1 VFNTTLNFNSLNRSL
16 AILPRSWSTIR
27 AHMAKRKA
35 KKTAKRKSYSRKR
48 RSKVNQKLPKDAVT
62 LVVNLRARERQEL
75 LLEAELRALV
85 GPTRREQGCLTYDL
99 YRGVDLPDAFLLHEV
114 WASREHHRL
123 HTQTPH
129 FLRWNARKDAL
140 LAGRD
145 ATFWKQIT

>member
-1 VFNTTLNFNSLNRSL
+1 
-16 AILPRSWSTIR
+16 
-27 AHMAKRKA
+27 MAKRKA
-35 KKTAKRKSYSRKR
+35 KKTARRKSYSRKR
-48 RSKVNQKLPKDAVT
+48 RSKANQRLPKDAVT
-62 LVVNLRARERQEL
+62 LVVNLRAREAQEL

-99 YRGVDLPDAFLLHEV
+99 YRGADLPGAFLLHEV

-123 HTQTPH
+123 HMQTPH

>member
-16 AILPRSWSTIR
+16 AILRRSWSTIR